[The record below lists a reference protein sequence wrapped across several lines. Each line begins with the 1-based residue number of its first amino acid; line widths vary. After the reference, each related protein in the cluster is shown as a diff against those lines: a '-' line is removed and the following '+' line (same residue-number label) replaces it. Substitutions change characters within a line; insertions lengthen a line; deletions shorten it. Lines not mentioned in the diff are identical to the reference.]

1 MWHNYKNFYPVRGE
15 MNDEWRKYHS
25 RWEGRHW
32 LDRAME
38 HWDFYAKFHRKLCR
52 HLRAGDSLLDIGSG
66 KGYSA
71 LYFAAH
77 GYPVTGIDFD
87 VPSVEEANE
96 WASRLGL
103 PARFHVCD
111 IFDFQPEERY
121 RISYSIGLIE
131 HFAPEE
137 ARRLLAVQREAS
149 ELIVALAP
157 TRHSERTVEPCAVP
171 WIPQSAATLR
181 RTFASSGLNV
191 IESFGCG
198 DVSSKWDSRLKS
210 MLPHA
215 ALHFLQNR
223 LDYAMNVVTV
233 GR

>member
-1 MWHNYKNFYPVRGE
+1 MS
-15 MNDEWRKYHS
+15 DEWRKYHS

-38 HWDFYAKFHRKLCR
+38 HWEFYAKFHRKLFR

-96 WASRLGL
+96 WATRLGL
-103 PARFHVCD
+103 PARFRACNV
-111 IFDFQPEERY
+111 FDFRSEERY

-131 HFAPEE
+131 HFSPEE
-137 ARRLLAVQREAS
+137 ARRLLAVQREVS
-149 ELIVALAP
+149 EIIVALAP
-157 TRHSERTVEPCAVP
+157 TRHSERTVEPCTVP
-171 WIPQSAATLR
+171 WTPQSPTTLR
-181 RTFASSGLNV
+181 RTFASSGLDI

-198 DVSSKWDSRLKS
+198 DVFSKWDSRLRA

-223 LDYAMNVVTV
+223 LNYAMNVVMV

>member
-1 MWHNYKNFYPVRGE
+1 

-137 ARRLLAVQREAS
+137 ARRLLAVR
-149 ELIVALAP
+149 
-157 TRHSERTVEPCAVP
+157 
-171 WIPQSAATLR
+171 IPQSAATLR

>member
-1 MWHNYKNFYPVRGE
+1 MSGG
-15 MNDEWRKYHS
+15 WREYHS

-38 HWDFYAKFHRKLCR
+38 HWEFNTKFYWKLCR
-52 HLRAGDSLLDIGSG
+52 HLRPGDSLLDIGSG

-77 GYPVTGIDFD
+77 GYPVTGIDPD

-96 WASRLGL
+96 WATRLGL
-103 PARFHVCD
+103 PARFHVCNV
-111 IFDFQPEERY
+111 FDFQSGERH
-121 RISYSIGLIE
+121 RISYSMGLIE
-131 HFAPEE
+131 HLAPEE
-137 ARRLLAVQREAS
+137 ATRILAVQREAS
-149 ELIVALAP
+149 ELIVAMAP

-181 RTFASSGLNV
+181 HTFTSSGLEI

-198 DVSSKWDSRLKS
+198 DVYSKWDSRLKNI
-210 MLPHA
+210 LPRA
-215 ALHFLQNR
+215 AMHFLQSR
-223 LDYAMNVVTV
+223 LGYAMNVVIV